1 VVWLRPAGAE
11 GVAAGTG
18 GGAVLVVGGGLEAVE
33 LADELALCLAV
44 VGVGRDRCAVVVV
57 GEAVGEASVAELEVR
72 LVGEVEVR
80 LVAELVDVA
89 VAVAVALFA
98 DVDELA
104 ELPQPTRIR
113 ASAPNPA
120 ASSER
125 AGIWLPCRG

>member
-1 VVWLRPAGAE
+1 MVWLRPAAAE

-44 VGVGRDRCAVVVV
+44 GGVGRDRCAVVVV
-57 GEAVGEASVAELEVR
+57 GVAVGEASVAELEVR

-89 VAVAVALFA
+89 VAVALLA

>member
-1 VVWLRPAGAE
+1 MVWLRPAGAE

-33 LADELALCLAV
+33 LADELALCRAV

-57 GEAVGEASVAELEVR
+57 GVAVGEASVAELEVR

-80 LVAELVDVA
+80 LVAELVD
-89 VAVAVALFA
+89 VAVALFA

-125 AGIWLPCRG
+125 AGIWLRCRG

>member
-89 VAVAVALFA
+89 VAVALLA